1 VSRTL
6 AVLLALALGVSAS
19 WVAVADPGSPPVARL
34 RYPVGAA
41 LLADGHTLC
50 VANQRAGTLSL
61 VDLSAPRV
69 VGEVDVGRHLTG
81 LAALPDGNRLLAVD
95 DERHELIALSVE
107 GTRPPVRARLAVGP
121 YPVSVA
127 VLPDGRRAAVA
138 SLWSRRVEIVDLAGL
153 ASADRPTLR
162 VLHSVRLPFAP
173 RLQLL
178 LPGKSQFVVADGFGG
193 HLAVI
198 DAATGKLVSV
208 HEVTGHNLRGVALS
222 ADGKRL
228 LIAHQVLDQQAPTTA
243 ENVER
248 GVLMANVLRSVRVS
262 ALPDPRA
269 DLDKLSDVT
278 RLDRAGDPA
287 GLAVMDAGTVAVA
300 LSGVDEV
307 AFLPADGK
315 KPRRVAVGR
324 GPTALIHAP
333 RGQTLVVL
341 NTFDDSLS
349 LLDTSRAVVLH
360 TVPLGPRPKLDYA
373 ERGEVLFHDARLSR
387 GATMS
392 CQSCHTDGHTNG
404 LLADTL
410 TDGSYGT
417 PKRTLTLMGTRL
429 TDPWGWTGEVKYLH
443 DQVRKS
449 LAETMR
455 TPALSDEQV
464 GDLSSFLSTL
474 PPPPPLEPVTDERA
488 DREQVE
494 RGRRAFESRG
504 CDRCHIPPL
513 TYSSGGAYDVGFADE
528 KGRRKFNPP
537 SLRGVGQGYRFLHD
551 GRAATLDEVF
561 RKYHHKVSDD
571 TPPEDVDDLLRFLRS
586 L

>member
-1 VSRTL
+1 MSRTPV
-6 AVLLALALGVSAS
+6 VLLALVLAASAS
-19 WVAVADPGSPPVARL
+19 WVAVAEPGAPPATRL
-34 RYPVGAA
+34 RHPVGAA

-50 VANQRAGTLSL
+50 VANQRGGSVSL
-61 VDLSAPRV
+61 VDLSGPRV
-69 VGEVDVGRHLTG
+69 VGEVEVGRHLSG
-81 LAALPDGNRLLAVD
+81 IASLPDGKHLLAVD
-95 DERHELIALSVE
+95 DERHELIALSAD
-107 GTRPPVRARLAVGP
+107 GSRLTVRARLAVEP
-121 YPVSVA
+121 YPVGVV

-138 SLWSRRVEIVDLAGL
+138 SLWSRRVEIVDLAPL
-153 ASADRPTLR
+153 ASERPTLR
-162 VLHSVRLPFAP
+162 VLHTVRLPFAP

-178 LPGKSQFVVADGFGG
+178 LPEKSYVVVADAFGG

-198 DAATGKLVSV
+198 DAAAGKLIAA
-208 HEVTGHNLRGVALS
+208 HEMTGHNLRGLALS

-228 LIAHQVLDQQAPTTA
+228 LIAHQILDQKAPTTA

-248 GVLMANVLRSVRVS
+248 GVLMANVLRAVPVA
-262 ALPDPRA
+262 ALLDPRA
-269 DLDKLSDVT
+269 DLEKLSEVT

-287 GLAVMDAGTVAVA
+287 GVAITDAGQTAVA
-300 LSGVDEV
+300 LAGVDEI
-307 AFLPADGK
+307 ALLSADGK

-324 GPTALIHAP
+324 RPTVVMATP
-333 RGQTLVVL
+333 RGGPLVVL

-349 LLDTSRAVVLH
+349 LIDADRAAVLH
-360 TVPLGPRPKLDYA
+360 TVSLGPRPKPDYA
-373 ERGEVLFHDARLSR
+373 RRGEILFHDARLSR

-410 TDGSYGT
+410 TDGTYGT
-417 PKRTLTLMGTRL
+417 PKRTLTLLGTRL

-455 TPALSDEQV
+455 TPDLSDAEV
-464 GDLSSFLSTL
+464 GDITSFLSTL
-474 PPPPPLEPVTDERA
+474 PPPPPLDPVTDDRA
-488 DREQVE
+488 GREQVE
-494 RGRRAFESRG
+494 RGRRVFESRG

-528 KGRRKFNPP
+528 KGLRKFNPP

-551 GRAATLDEVF
+551 GRAKTLDEVF

-571 TPPEDVDDLLRFLRS
+571 TPAEDVDDLLRFLRS